1 MVNTLINDQH
11 WLVCN
16 FFVVCKLLM
25 IRLFSAPGCCFVMH
39 RAFLAIFSN
48 QMSKAIVVYLKIISN
63 KRASLLGDE
72 VVGL

>member
-1 MVNTLINDQH
+1 
-11 WLVCN
+11 
-16 FFVVCKLLM
+16 M